1 MKEIKNSRKSDVFR
15 EKDDYID
22 HLVDR
27 AVDKAIEDRKRHLI
41 FVRKRKV
48 MLLAA
53 ATVLLFFSL
62 GAGYFFR
69 QTHDLPQPHPASSPS
84 PNVIAQA
91 STPSPSTDRG
101 VDAKGKP
108 KAANM
113 RHRPERRPDKVHRSV
128 PWGSRHSARPRSE
141 DAFDEVLNSI
151 DDQDM
156 KYIDDYE
163 VEDIPEY

>member
-1 MKEIKNSRKSDVFR
+1 MSANNCNPTVE
-15 EKDDYID
+15 
-22 HLVDR
+22 
-27 AVDKAIEDRKRHLI
+27 RKRLSFLDRYLTLWI
-41 FVRKRKV
+41 F
-48 MLLAA
+48 LAMA
-53 ATVLLFFSL
+53 IGV

-128 PWGSRHSARPRSE
+128 PWGSRPSARPRSE